1 MLVSSMI
8 VTGSIEAVSFSIV
21 PPSEALYPPNQY
33 EQLCFAAKFVSKWG
47 CGDTSDITCAPS
59 ATDGHGTATVDGS
72 PLVAKLAQAAR
83 MLAVS
88 AMTPLP
94 HSVMRTSLIL
104 SAYLRTRGSPW
115 STVRPRS
122 Q

>member
-1 MLVSSMI
+1 MI

-21 PPSEALYPPNQY
+21 PSFPRVLYPPNQY
-33 EQLCFAAKFVSKWG
+33 EQRCFVAKFVSTWG
-47 CGDTSDITCAPS
+47 CGDTSDITCASP
-59 ATDGHGTATVDGS
+59 ATDGHGTAAVDGS
-72 PLVAKLAQAAR
+72 PLVAKLAQVAR

-94 HSVMRTSLIL
+94 HSAMGTSLIF

-115 STVRPRS
+115 SMVTPRS